1 MSVLEVE
8 GLSVARGAKPV
19 LQAVDLRL
27 ESGRV
32 VALLGPN
39 GAGKSTL
46 VAALAGLLPVTAG
59 RVTLDGAPVS
69 GLAPD
74 RIRRAGIAAVPEGHQ
89 VLTRLSVRDNVRVA
103 SPEADAFARACGIFP
118 ELAAL
123 AERAADSLSGGE
135 QQMLAL
141 AQALVARPKFILADE
156 MSLGLAP
163 VIVRR
168 LMAVVKE
175 AAASGTGVLLIEQ
188 FTHLAL
194 KMADAACVLNRGRIV
209 FAGAP
214 AELRADPRVLDEA
227 YLTGS
232 PPLPARGRGELAI

>member
-1 MSVLEVE
+1 MSRLAVE
-8 GLSVARGAKPV
+8 ALSVARGAKPV
-19 LQAVDLRL
+19 LHEVSLTL
-27 ESGRV
+27 ESGRIL
-32 VALLGPN
+32 ALLGPN

-46 VAALAGLLPVTAG
+46 VAALAGLLPATAG
-59 RVTLDGAPVS
+59 RVTLDGTPVT

-103 SPEADAFARACGIFP
+103 SRAPGAFAAACATFP
-118 ELAAL
+118 ELAPL

-141 AQALVARPKFILADE
+141 AQALVARPRFILADE

-168 LMAVVKE
+168 LMAVVK
-175 AAASGTGVLLIEQ
+175 AAA
-188 FTHLAL
+188 
-194 KMADAACVLNRGRIV
+194 AAGR
-209 FAGAP
+209 ASSSSSSSPTSRSRSPTPP
-214 AELRADPRVLDEA
+214 AC
-227 YLTGS
+227 
-232 PPLPARGRGELAI
+232 